1 MGARGPGRAL
11 ERLLGLYF
19 LAHIPLTL
27 LFDLQALL
35 PPGTYPTQLTDLMKW
50 YTETFKD
57 PLMLDPPSWFKSLLW
72 CEVLFQLPLFPIAAY
87 AFFKGSRKWIRIPAI
102 IYSVHLISILI
113 PVCTHILF
121 QNFPKSAHKGPQTL
135 RERLTLLSFY
145 APYFLIPLTLLVF
158 MLRSPLYKP
167 EEKRK
172 KK

>member
-87 AFFKGSRKWIRIPAI
+87 AFFKG
-102 IYSVHLISILI
+102 
-113 PVCTHILF
+113 
-121 QNFPKSAHKGPQTL
+121 
-135 RERLTLLSFY
+135 
-145 APYFLIPLTLLVF
+145 
-158 MLRSPLYKP
+158 
-167 EEKRK
+167 
-172 KK
+172 